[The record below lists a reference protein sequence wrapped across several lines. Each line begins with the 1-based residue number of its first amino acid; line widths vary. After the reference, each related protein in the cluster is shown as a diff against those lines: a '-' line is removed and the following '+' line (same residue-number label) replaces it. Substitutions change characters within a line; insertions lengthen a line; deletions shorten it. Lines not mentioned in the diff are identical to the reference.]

1 MSNEIIEHRARCAFF
16 SLYPLRMMR
25 RSTFVVIVI
34 GFLLMAV
41 VLLAAAWHSAF
52 IRAQYLSMAL
62 DSTTRQTAM
71 IANAMTL
78 YYAEHDQWPEPGLDY
93 DNSMFPFVSS
103 RTFGRER
110 IDTYDAFVTDYQV
123 EFTLKP
129 DGKIEAWVIERD
141 R

>member
-1 MSNEIIEHRARCAFF
+1 
-16 SLYPLRMMR
+16 
-25 RSTFVVIVI
+25 
-34 GFLLMAV
+34 
-41 VLLAAAWHSAF
+41 
-52 IRAQYLSMAL
+52 
-62 DSTTRQTAM
+62 
-71 IANAMTL
+71 
-78 YYAEHDQWPEPGLDY
+78 
-93 DNSMFPFVSS
+93 MFPFVSS